1 MKIFI
6 WILLL
11 GTLAIDQMTKYMID
25 ANMVLSESIPLI
37 DGFFSITYVH
47 NTGAAWSM
55 LEGQMIFFAI
65 AAIIALGLMIWF
77 YRTTKKD
84 EIITRMGIILMISG
98 TLGNLYDRVVF
109 QYVRDF
115 LDFNIFGYDFPVF
128 NVADIC
134 LCVGAGLI
142 ILTFILEEYWGLKR

>member
-25 ANMVLSESIPLI
+25 ANMVLSESIPVI